1 MEILFIRPVLC
12 FMFFEICI
20 NISHDTVHN
29 LDEMIN
35 DTMTVNK
42 SAVTKW
48 CQGQSLPIVLQG

>member
-1 MEILFIRPVLC
+1 
-12 FMFFEICI
+12 MFYVFEICI
-20 NISHDTVHN
+20 YISHDAVHN

-48 CQGQSLPIVLQG
+48 CQGQLTGLVIPHNATLIK